1 MPGKGDLSLRLNS
14 SSFPHSILWSP
25 PNIWLGWRCIVISS
39 KGRSRVWR
47 REGEFQAHL
56 GCTMNWIVDPILVRI
71 KVLKC
76 LLYNP
81 QRLQPAIL
89 RESLSFFLYPAQN
102 VALFKELQK
111 EQTVTGNFCVHIW
124 LCKRKHQEH
133 EPPLCDSLMLVGF
146 ICTHM
151 ETVPCTKLGV
161 WKHANCM
168 ETFALSYRDGHQV
181 VACSTVQLNH
191 LTS

>member
-25 PNIWLGWRCIVISS
+25 PNIWLGGGGIVISS

-47 REGEFQAHL
+47 LEREFQAHL

-102 VALFKELQK
+102 LALCKELQK

-124 LCKRKHQEH
+124 LCMRKHQEH
-133 EPPLCDSLMLVGF
+133 DPLSMTPWRWWSLSAHTWRLCHAQNLGHGNML
-146 ICTHM
+146 IA
-151 ETVPCTKLGV
+151 
-161 WKHANCM
+161 WKH
-168 ETFALSYRDGHQV
+168 FPS
-181 VACSTVQLNH
+181 
-191 LTS
+191 LTEIATR

>member
-25 PNIWLGWRCIVISS
+25 PNIWLGWGCIVISS

-47 REGEFQAHL
+47 LEGEFQAHL

-133 EPPLCDSLMLVGF
+133 DPLSVTPWCWWSLSAHTWRLCHAQNLGHGNML
-146 ICTHM
+146 IA
-151 ETVPCTKLGV
+151 
-161 WKHANCM
+161 WKH
-168 ETFALSYRDGHQV
+168 FPS
-181 VACSTVQLNH
+181 
-191 LTS
+191 LTEIATR